1 MIRRFHHL
9 FPLDGRLFKGGKPSD
24 PLPIP
29 PAIRETSKDVQAA
42 GREER
47 RFRNARNMRKK
58 SLIAGETGGFA
69 PAGSKDLL
77 GQ

>member
-1 MIRRFHHL
+1 MIRRFHHP
-9 FPLDGRLFKGGKPSD
+9 FPLDGRLFKGGAPKD
-24 PLPIP
+24 PPPIP
-29 PAIRETSKDVQAA
+29 PPIRENNSDVLQA

-47 RFRNARNMRKK
+47 RYRQARNQRKA

-69 PAGSKDLL
+69 PAGSKNLL